1 MHIWYCYKCVVS
13 NTAFQQPQTQY
24 SIFTVTS
31 IFLPTVQG
39 FLQDSPFIV
48 HMHVKVHSTDTW
60 VPSIPCIRMYAY
72 SHIGM
77 IDLAYIGLYMSFC
90 ISFWCGQKVAI
101 MIQTRK
107 IGRYKN
113 KKEMLAILTRK
124 QNVVTCMAINYDTVE
139 QYCTLWRCDKTFF
152 VLAYTPPPGL
162 TTCHECPR
170 SSPAHWLSRLSVGS
184 GSAWTHTRTAPETPE
199 SETPSLPHR
208 SARTSSQWW
217 DCLECRQLSIWCLW
231 CWRWHTTDQW
241 AAPGVAW
248 AQIPNTD
255 QWGACPWVVRGAW
268 AQMNSGH
275 CHDKQT
281 RRRSIC
287 KNKESFITP
296 PQCTILFHCII
307 IDSHA
312 SNNVLLSCKYS

>member
-124 QNVVTCMAINYDTVE
+124 QNIVTCMDINYDTVE
-139 QYCTLWRCDKTFF
+139 QYCTLWRCDKT
-152 VLAYTPPPGL
+152 PPPGL

-170 SSPAHWLSRLSVGS
+170 SSPAI
-184 GSAWTHTRTAPETPE
+184 WTHTSAPQW
-199 SETPSLPHR
+199 SLLSACLYDSVWVHLMPKVAYHR
-208 SARTSSQWW
+208 PMSS
-217 DCLECRQLSIWCLW
+217 
-231 CWRWHTTDQW
+231 
-241 AAPGVAW
+241 
-248 AQIPNTD
+248 
-255 QWGACPWVVRGAW
+255 PWVAAHW
-268 AQMNSGH
+268 ACGTDELKH
-275 CHDKQT
+275 CHRDKQ
-281 RRRSIC
+281 RG
-287 KNKESFITP
+287 E
-296 PQCTILFHCII
+296 TIEELSGWWTTGRCCQLRVI
-307 IDSHA
+307 
-312 SNNVLLSCKYS
+312 VLLIIPLFWVWIKIATGTNNIAFW